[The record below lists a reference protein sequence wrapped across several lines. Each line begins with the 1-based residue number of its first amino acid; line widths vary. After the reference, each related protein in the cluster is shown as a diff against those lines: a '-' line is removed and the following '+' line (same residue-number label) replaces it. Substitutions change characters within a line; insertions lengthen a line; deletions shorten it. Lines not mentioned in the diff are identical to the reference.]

1 MRKPRIKDLNEFV
14 QLYHSILLDKPHRVK
29 WKKMEDWGDV
39 DYYSDTIYLN
49 PTIPLKSRWVH
60 IINKKYVSSVKLS
73 LEKVNSIFLLFFMKQ
88 LILKCTTTPHPFQKN
103 GLIFM

>member
-1 MRKPRIKDLNEFV
+1 MN
-14 QLYHSILLDKPHRVK
+14 LYNYITPFFLTNPIVLSGKNGR
-29 WKKMEDWGDV
+29 WGGV

-60 IINKKYVSSVKLS
+60 IINKKYVPSVKLS

>member
-1 MRKPRIKDLNEFV
+1 MIRPGITVLNEFV

-49 PTIPLKSRWVH
+49 PTIPLKSEWAH
-60 IINKKYVSSVKLS
+60 IINKEYVPS
-73 LEKVNSIFLLFFMKQ
+73 LKFR
-88 LILKCTTTPHPFQKN
+88 
-103 GLIFM
+103 

>member
-14 QLYHSILLDKPHRVK
+14 KLYHSILLDEPHSVK
-29 WKKMEDWGDV
+29 WKKWKIGGGV

-60 IINKKYVSSVKLS
+60 IINKKYVPSVKLS
-73 LEKVNSIFLLFFMKQ
+73 LEKVNSIFLLFFMK
-88 LILKCTTTPHPFQKN
+88 
-103 GLIFM
+103 